1 MQINIEA
8 LTDILDI
15 QKDSKPLIHCISN
28 LVTIND
34 LVQSILCYSGK
45 PIIAQGIEE
54 VNEIACN
61 SKGLLLNLG
70 TLDSNRVEAMEKSL
84 KAVRKK
90 NIPVLLDIDGIDMS
104 FFRQD
109 TALRFL
115 TRYNI
120 NIVKGKL
127 SEFKRLVDSESN
139 INNIDSIDI
148 TIKGNCEIR
157 SEIKNVARKF
167 RNIVVVVD
175 KEYYVTDGFSEFFI
189 MNGDVIFEKI
199 YSINTIFSGLI
210 VTGMAVTSTK
220 AEMIKAILVA
230 IVTIG
235 VCQELVLQKK
245 KESDGLII
253 LKQHLFDEIFN
264 IKKEDLKKMGNII
277 YEFKR

>member
-1 MQINIEA
+1 M
-8 LTDILDI
+8 
-15 QKDSKPLIHCISN
+15 
-28 LVTIND
+28 
-34 LVQSILCYSGK
+34 
-45 PIIAQGIEE
+45 
-54 VNEIACN
+54 
-61 SKGLLLNLG
+61 
-70 TLDSNRVEAMEKSL
+70 
-84 KAVRKK
+84 
-90 NIPVLLDIDGIDMS
+90 
-104 FFRQD
+104 
-109 TALRFL
+109 
-115 TRYNI
+115 
-120 NIVKGKL
+120 
-127 SEFKRLVDSESN
+127 
-139 INNIDSIDI
+139 
-148 TIKGNCEIR
+148 
-157 SEIKNVARKF
+157 ARKF

-210 VTGMAVTSTK
+210 ATGMAVTSTK